1 MMTDKIIVSDFD
13 GVLGNSLELALR
25 VTRNIVDLFD
35 NKEEVNSFY
44 DYFRLLEKKQHLM
57 V

>member
-1 MMTDKIIVSDFD
+1 MTDKIIVSDFD